1 MKIVYFNRPSRSQK
15 FLVAYLILVIIAAIL
30 IFLYLANEYVQVMAT
45 HRLVPIYEVRT
56 NRQELS
62 LTFDISWGHTSAPPI
77 LKVLRDNKIRAT
89 FFLSGPWIEVHPE
102 IAQQIKADGHEIAS
116 HGDRHI
122 NYSTLPKHLII
133 EEIMTAHKSIKQV
146 AGVDASLIRAP
157 NGDYN
162 DLVIEAATDMNY
174 KVIQWSV
181 DSLDWKNPGVDYM
194 VDRVLSLAHPGAI
207 ILMHASD
214 SCKQTSDALP
224 RIIAGLKGKG
234 FRFVTVSELLAGSQS
249 NKVKL
254 RRGTPSP
261 GESRSG
267 DDGRS
272 RELWPVFGRRLLQDL
287 LTTEGP

>member
-15 FLVAYLILVIIAAIL
+15 FLIAYLILVLIAAIL

-77 LKVLRDNKIRAT
+77 LKVLRDNQIRAT

-102 IAQQIKADGHEIAS
+102 IARQIKADGHEIAS

-122 NYSTLPKHLII
+122 NYSTLPKHQII

-146 AGVDASLIRAP
+146 TGVDASLIRAP

-162 DLVIEAATDMNY
+162 DLVIEAATDVGY

-194 VDRVLSLAHPGAI
+194 VDRVLSLAQPGAI

-214 SCKQTSDALP
+214 SCKQTADALP
-224 RIIAGLKGKG
+224 RIIAGLRSKG
-234 FRFVTVSELLAGSQS
+234 FKFVTVSELLAASKS
-249 NKVKL
+249 NKVRL
-254 RRGTPSP
+254 RQGSP
-261 GESRSG
+261 EEDRSS
-267 DDGRS
+267 DDSQS
-272 RELWPVFGRRLLQDL
+272 RELEPVNGRRLLRNF